1 MNNPLFVADW
11 VLATTIVRRFE
22 DSATGSNGNRP
33 ALKALF
39 DAASRCASFLS
50 KAPPRISKPVPF
62 ESETVVLLRAL
73 PLEVSDRG
81 AVAGI
86 QLSRDLHFL
95 KSLKTISGRLVKYRQ
110 GVAVCSV
117 SGFKLNEL
125 FLELN
130 RLR

>member
-1 MNNPLFVADW
+1 MAAAD
-11 VLATTIVRRFE
+11 I
-22 DSATGSNGNRP
+22 G
-33 ALKALF
+33 
-39 DAASRCASFLS
+39 AACQLS
-50 KAPPRISKPVPF
+50 LSLLRIFKPVPF

-86 QLSRDLHFL
+86 QLSRDLHLL

-125 FLELN
+125 FLELD
-130 RLR
+130 RPR